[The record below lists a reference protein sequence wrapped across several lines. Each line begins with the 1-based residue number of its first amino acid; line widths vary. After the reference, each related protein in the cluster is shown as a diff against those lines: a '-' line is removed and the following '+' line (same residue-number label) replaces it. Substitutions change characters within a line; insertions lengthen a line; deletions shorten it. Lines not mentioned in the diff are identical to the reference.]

1 MFQYPV
7 ETRIPPYLYTNY
19 IIKDSYSQIYVILV
33 WIRNGGKVRDS
44 KNFKIY
50 LIIILA
56 FVLLFGKNLVLNNK
70 LDDQGKAV
78 ENSEILEN
86 GKYYSKDQV
95 ALYLHKYK
103 KLPSNYLTKLEAKKL
118 GWDSSKGNLWDVTDK
133 GVIGGDRFSNR
144 EGKLPSGKKYF
155 EADVNYKGGFRGSD
169 RLVYTKQGHV
179 IYFTGDHY
187 KNFEV
192 LYE

>member
-1 MFQYPV
+1 MRNPKNYKL
-7 ETRIPPYLYTNY
+7 YL
-19 IIKDSYSQIYVILV
+19 VV
-33 WIRNGGKVRDS
+33 
-44 KNFKIY
+44 F
-50 LIIILA
+50 LI
-56 FVLLFGKNLVLNNK
+56 FVVLFAKNLL
-70 LDDQGKAV
+70 V
-78 ENSEILEN
+78 EKDFDKQEPVVESAEIAED

-103 KLPSNYLTKLEAKKL
+103 KLPANYLKKSEAKKL
-118 GWDSSKGNLWDVTDK
+118 GWDASNGNLWDVTDK

-144 EGKLPSGKKYF
+144 EGKLPTDKKYF
-155 EADVNYKGGFRGSD
+155 EADVNYQGGFRGAE
-169 RLVYTKQGHV
+169 RLVYTDHGQV